1 MRFFS
6 IISLLSRKNRI
17 EKLVT
22 TPDWI
27 VEPHEGVVRVDENLF
42 QMHVQS
48 DLSLLLLS
56 ILTRFRGRLDL
67 KVR

>member
-1 MRFFS
+1 M
-6 IISLLSRKNRI
+6 
-17 EKLVT
+17 T